1 MKMQM
6 QMKMKMKMKMKM
18 RIRTILLTAVVSM
31 VLAEGVPAP
40 VACAHDSHQHGTSPK
55 DNAVSSPQ
63 APQEK
68 VPRRLDEG
76 EQRRYFTDTTLLDQD
91 GREVRFYTDA
101 LRGKIV
107 LISFIYTNC
116 TDICPILMHNLSD
129 VQNSLGDRFG
139 KDVFFVSISVDPEDD
154 SPEELKRYAERYSA
168 KPGWTL
174 LTGPKKSVDAVIRR
188 FGEFKEDFEDHS
200 MVFVLGDVKNAR
212 WSKMRGDQPP
222 EIVMPRIL
230 DLLER
235 RGAGTGS
242 R

>member
-1 MKMQM
+1 MKTRTL
-6 QMKMKMKMKMKM
+6 KMLASAALS
-18 RIRTILLTAVVSM
+18 T
-31 VLAEGVPAP
+31 VLAGGMTTPGALAHEAHRHGAP
-40 VACAHDSHQHGTSPK
+40 PEDNGAITLQPPK
-55 DNAVSSPQ
+55 D
-63 APQEK
+63 K

-76 EQRRYFTDTTLLDQD
+76 EQRRYFTDTRLLDQD

-107 LISFIYTNC
+107 LISFIYTSC
-116 TDICPILMHNLSD
+116 TDICPILMSNLSD

-154 SPEELKRYAERYSA
+154 TPEELKKYAGRFEA
-168 KPGWTL
+168 KPGWTF
-174 LTGPKKSVDAVIRR
+174 LTGPKKDVDAVIRR
-188 FGEFKEDFEDHS
+188 FGEFQEDFEDHS
-200 MVFVLGDVKNAR
+200 MTFVLGDVKNAR

-222 EIVMPRIL
+222 ETVMPRIL